1 MSKNRDDVRQL
12 ATQLILNKSNPI
24 KRDEIILW
32 LVSTSFLGI
41 VVFGCAMLGMIFYK
55 MGMPADVAQQTFC
68 ASPPGLYD
76 RYTEAEITAEEYLW
90 RFAN

>member
-1 MSKNRDDVRQL
+1 MSNNRDDVKQL

-32 LVSTSFLGI
+32 LASTSMIGI
-41 VVFGCAMLGMIFYK
+41 VAFGCATLGMLFYQ

-76 RYTEAEITAEEYLW
+76 RYTETEITTEEYLW